1 MGSDLLLIVSP
12 VFGLIYFVKIARFC
26 KERNVYH
33 CLVLCL
39 RSTSLKYTNMPSSN
53 KCLCFFLYLLSFQHN
68 QLNIRFK
75 VGGSLMREGCC
86 IQLLDEV
93 FVISKIIKVEAG
105 DSSRSQSLRLIT
117 LTDTLII
124 LYMTE
129 TEA

>member
-1 MGSDLLLIVSP
+1 
-12 VFGLIYFVKIARFC
+12 
-26 KERNVYH
+26 
-33 CLVLCL
+33 
-39 RSTSLKYTNMPSSN
+39 MPSSN
-53 KCLCFFLYLLSFQHN
+53 KCLCFCLYLLLFQHN
-68 QLNIRFK
+68 QLNICFK

-117 LTDTLII
+117 LTDTFII

-129 TEA
+129 TEAKDCVIFP

>member
-1 MGSDLLLIVSP
+1 
-12 VFGLIYFVKIARFC
+12 
-26 KERNVYH
+26 
-33 CLVLCL
+33 
-39 RSTSLKYTNMPSSN
+39 
-53 KCLCFFLYLLSFQHN
+53 
-68 QLNIRFK
+68 
-75 VGGSLMREGCC
+75 MREGCC

-129 TEA
+129 TGAKDCVIFP

>member
-1 MGSDLLLIVSP
+1 
-12 VFGLIYFVKIARFC
+12 
-26 KERNVYH
+26 
-33 CLVLCL
+33 
-39 RSTSLKYTNMPSSN
+39 MPSSN
-53 KCLCFFLYLLSFQHN
+53 KCLWFCL
-68 QLNIRFK
+68 
-75 VGGSLMREGCC
+75 SLMREGCC

>member
-1 MGSDLLLIVSP
+1 
-12 VFGLIYFVKIARFC
+12 
-26 KERNVYH
+26 
-33 CLVLCL
+33 
-39 RSTSLKYTNMPSSN
+39 MPSSN
-53 KCLCFFLYLLSFQHN
+53 KCLCFFLYLLLFQHN